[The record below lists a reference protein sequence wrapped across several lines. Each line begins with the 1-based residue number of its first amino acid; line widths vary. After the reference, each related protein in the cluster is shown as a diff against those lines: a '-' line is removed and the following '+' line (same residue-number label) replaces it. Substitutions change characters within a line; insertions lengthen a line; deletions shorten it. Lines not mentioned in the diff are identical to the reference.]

1 MSNITVNSFLSI
13 YLFYF
18 IIVYFGNFSGGKN
31 RGSMDLLHILVD
43 PARGPG
49 PRRGPCFVLSR
60 RKHTK
65 YVNHYDCYHPIGA
78 TQQLAHFNL
87 LMVTLFV

>member
-1 MSNITVNSFLSI
+1 MDLVHD
-13 YLFYF
+13 
-18 IIVYFGNFSGGKN
+18 
-31 RGSMDLLHILVD
+31 RGSMDLVHISVDLVH
-43 PARGPG
+43 GPG

-78 TQQLAHFNL
+78 TQQLANFNL